1 MKDLAGRVA
10 VVTGGASGI
19 GRGMVL
25 AFAEA
30 GMHVAIADIDE
41 EAAHSVAKEVE
52 ALGQRCLTLRVDLV
66 KRDEVEALAERVWS
80 DLGGAHLL
88 CNNAGVT
95 TFGMMCD
102 GIPERDW
109 DWVLAVNLQGV
120 VNGLQAFLPRMRELP
135 GEKHVVNTASI
146 AGIAPGVFVAP
157 YAASKH
163 AVVGLSE
170 TLREEGAA
178 HGISCSV
185 LCPNAVDT
193 GIVQADRNRQAEFGG
208 PTGAG
213 NESIAAYVASG
224 LAPERVGRMVRQ
236 AVIDDQPFIFTHADA
251 RELVDAR
258 YERMKTSF
266 AWADRWRQANPEQDR
281 PSPDDD
287 HN

>member
-1 MKDLAGRVA
+1 MRDLAGRVA

-30 GMHVAIADIDE
+30 GMDIVIADIDE
-41 EAAHSVAKEVE
+41 EAACRVAKEVE
-52 ALGQRCLTLRVDLV
+52 ELGQKCLPQRVDLV
-66 KRDEVEALAERVWS
+66 KREEVVALADKVWS

-88 CNNAGVT
+88 CNNAGVS

-102 GIPERDW
+102 GIPDRDW
-109 DWVLAVNLQGV
+109 DWVMAVNLHGV

-146 AGIAPGVFVAP
+146 TGIAPGVFVGP
-157 YAASKH
+157 YTATKH

-178 HGISCSV
+178 HGISCSA
-185 LCPNAVDT
+185 LCPHNVDT
-193 GIVQADRNRQAEFGG
+193 GIVEAGRNRQSEFGG
-208 PTGAG
+208 PTGTG
-213 NESIAAYVASG
+213 NEMVAAFIASG
-224 LAPERVGRMVRQ
+224 LDPKRVGKMVRQ
-236 AVIDDQPFIFTHADA
+236 AVIDDLPFIFTHADT

-258 YERMKTSF
+258 YERMKECF
-266 AWADRWRQANPEQDR
+266 GWADRWREANPEQEA
-281 PSPDDD
+281 
-287 HN
+287 

>member
-1 MKDLAGRVA
+1 MRDLAGRVA

-19 GRGMVL
+19 GRGMAL

-30 GMHVAIADIDE
+30 GMDIVIADIDE
-41 EAAHSVAKEVE
+41 SGAHSVAEEVE
-52 ALGQRCLTLRVDLV
+52 CLGQRCLPQRVDLV
-66 KRDEVEALAERVWS
+66 KRHEVEALAEKVWS

-102 GIPERDW
+102 GIPDRDW

-120 VNGLQAFLPRMRELP
+120 VHGLQAFLPRMRELP

-146 AGIAPGVFVAP
+146 TGIAPGVFVGP
-157 YAASKH
+157 YAATKH

-178 HGISCSV
+178 HGISCSA

-193 GIVQADRNRQAEFGG
+193 GIVDADRNRQADFGG

-213 NESIAAYVASG
+213 NEMIAAFVASG
-224 LAPERVGRMVRQ
+224 LSPTRVGRMVRQ
-236 AVIDDQPFIFTHADA
+236 GVIDDLPFIFTHADT

-258 YERMKTSF
+258 YERMKECF
-266 AWADRWRQANPEQDR
+266 AWADRWREENPE
-281 PSPDDD
+281 
-287 HN
+287 

>member
-1 MKDLAGRVA
+1 VRDLAGRVA

-30 GMHVAIADIDE
+30 GMDVVIADIDE
-41 EAAHSVAKEVE
+41 DAGQRVAKEVE
-52 ALGQRCLTLRVDLV
+52 ALGQRCLPQRVDLV
-66 KRDEVEALAERVWS
+66 KRNEVEALAERVWS

-102 GIPERDW
+102 GIPDRDW
-109 DWVLAVNLQGV
+109 DWVLAVNLHGV

-146 AGIAPGVFVAP
+146 AGIAPAAFVGP

-193 GIVQADRNRQAEFGG
+193 GIVDADRNRQAEFGG

-213 NESIAAYVASG
+213 NEMIASFVASG
-224 LAPERVGRMVRQ
+224 LAPTGVGRMVRQ
-236 AVIDDQPFIFTHADA
+236 AVIDDLPFIFTHADTRA
-251 RELVDAR
+251 LVDSR
-258 YERMKTSF
+258 YERMKECF
-266 AWADRWRQANPEQDR
+266 GWADRWREANPEQEA
-281 PSPDDD
+281 
-287 HN
+287 

>member
-1 MKDLAGRVA
+1 MRDLAGRVA

-30 GMHVAIADIDE
+30 GMNVVIADVDQAGAE
-41 EAAHSVAKEVE
+41 SVAREVE
-52 ALGQRCLTLRVDLV
+52 ALGQECLPQRVDLV
-66 KRDEVEALAERVWS
+66 KQDQVEALAEKVWS
-80 DLGGAHLL
+80 ELGGAHLL

-102 GIPERDW
+102 GIPDRDW
-109 DWVLAVNLQGV
+109 DWVLAVNLNGV
-120 VNGLQAFLPRMRELP
+120 VNGLKAFLPRMRELP

-146 AGIAPGVFVAP
+146 AGIAPGIYVGP

-170 TLREEGAA
+170 TLRDEGRG

-185 LCPNAVDT
+185 LCPNAVAT
-193 GIVQADRNRQAEFGG
+193 GIVDAGRNRQDEFGG
-208 PTGAG
+208 PAETG
-213 NESIAAYVASG
+213 NEMIASAIADG
-224 LAPERVGRMVRQ
+224 LDPTWVGKMVRQ
-236 AVIDDQPFIFTHADA
+236 AVIDDLPFIFTHAST

-258 YERMKTSF
+258 YERMKESF
-266 AWADRWRQANPEQDR
+266 EWADRFREANSD
-281 PSPDDD
+281 
-287 HN
+287 

>member
-1 MKDLAGRVA
+1 MA
-10 VVTGGASGI
+10 
-19 GRGMVL
+19 L

-30 GMHVAIADIDE
+30 GMDLVIADIDE
-41 EAAHSVAKEVE
+41 RGAHSVAREIE
-52 ALGQRCLTLRVDLV
+52 GLGQRCVPVQVDLA
-66 KRDEVEALAERVWS
+66 KRPEVEALAEKVWS

-102 GIPERDW
+102 GIPDRDW

-120 VNGLQAFLPRMRELP
+120 VHGLQAFLPRMRDLP

-146 AGIAPGVFVAP
+146 TGIAPGVFVGP
-157 YAASKH
+157 YAATKH

-178 HGISCSV
+178 HSISCSA

-193 GIVQADRNRQAEFGG
+193 GIVDADRNRQDEFGG
-208 PTGAG
+208 PSGAG
-213 NESIAAYVASG
+213 NEMIAAFIAGG
-224 LAPERVGRMVRQ
+224 LSPTRVGRMVRQ
-236 AVIDDQPFIFTHADA
+236 AVIDDQPFIFTHADT

-258 YERMKTSF
+258 YERMKACF
-266 AWADRWRQANPEQDR
+266 AWADRWREENPE
-281 PSPDDD
+281 
-287 HN
+287 

>member
-1 MKDLAGRVA
+1 VRELAGRVA

-30 GMHVAIADIDE
+30 RMDIVIADIDE
-41 EAAHSVAKEVE
+41 DAARKVTEEVE
-52 ALGQRCLTLRVDLV
+52 ALGQKCQFERVDLV
-66 KRDEVEALAERVWS
+66 KREEVAALAEKVWS
-80 DLGGAHLL
+80 DFGGAHLL

-102 GIPERDW
+102 GIPDRDW
-109 DWVLAVNLQGV
+109 DWVLGVNLQGV
-120 VNGLQAFLPRMRELP
+120 IHGLQAFLPRMRELP

-146 AGIAPGVFVAP
+146 AGIAPGVFVGP

-170 TLREEGAA
+170 TLREEGAG
-178 HGISCSV
+178 HGIGCSV

-193 GIVQADRNRQAEFGG
+193 GIADADRNRQADFGG
-208 PTGAG
+208 PSGAG
-213 NESIAAYVASG
+213 NEMVAAFVASG
-224 LAPERVGRMVRQ
+224 LDPTRVGKMVRQ
-236 AVIDDQPFIFTHADA
+236 AVIDDQPFIFTHSDT

-258 YERMKTSF
+258 YERMQECF
-266 AWADRWRQANPEQDR
+266 AWADRWREANPELED
-281 PSPDDD
+281 
-287 HN
+287 

>member
-1 MKDLAGRVA
+1 MKELAGNVA

-19 GRGMVL
+19 GRGMAL

-30 GMHVAIADIDE
+30 GMNVVIADIDE
-41 EAAHSVAKEVE
+41 AGAKKVAAEVE
-52 ALGQRCLTLRVDLV
+52 ALGVLCLPERVDLV
-66 KRDEVEALAERVWS
+66 KREEVDALSEKVWS
-80 DLGGAHLL
+80 EFGGAQLL

-102 GIPERDW
+102 GIPDRDW

-146 AGIAPGVFVAP
+146 AGIAPAMFVAP

-163 AVVGLSE
+163 AVVGISE
-170 TLREEGAA
+170 TLRVEGAA

-193 GIVQADRNRQAEFGG
+193 GIVDADRNRQSEFGG
-208 PTGAG
+208 PSGAG
-213 NESIAAYVASG
+213 NEAISAFVANG
-224 LAPERVGRMVRQ
+224 LQPEHVGRMVRQ
-236 AVIDDQPFIFTHADA
+236 AVIDDLPFVFTHADTRA
-251 RELVDAR
+251 LVDAR
-258 YERMKTSF
+258 YERMKESF
-266 AWADRWRQANPEQDR
+266 EWADRWRNANPEEGD
-281 PSPDDD
+281 
-287 HN
+287 

>member
-1 MKDLAGRVA
+1 
-10 VVTGGASGI
+10 
-19 GRGMVL
+19 MVL

-30 GMHVAIADIDE
+30 GMDVVIADIDE
-41 EAAHSVAKEVE
+41 DAGQRVAKEVE
-52 ALGQRCLTLRVDLV
+52 ALGQRCLPQRVDLV
-66 KRDEVEALAERVWS
+66 KRNEVEALAERVWS

-102 GIPERDW
+102 GIPDRDW
-109 DWVLAVNLQGV
+109 DWVLAVNLHGV

-146 AGIAPGVFVAP
+146 AGIAPAALVGP

-193 GIVQADRNRQAEFGG
+193 GIVDADRNRQAEFGG

-213 NESIAAYVASG
+213 NEMIAGFVASG
-224 LAPERVGRMVRQ
+224 LAPTRVGRMVRQ
-236 AVIDDQPFIFTHADA
+236 AVIDDLPFIFTHADTRA
-251 RELVDAR
+251 LVDSR
-258 YERMKTSF
+258 YERMKECF
-266 AWADRWRQANPEQDR
+266 GWADRWREANPE
-281 PSPDDD
+281 
-287 HN
+287 HEG